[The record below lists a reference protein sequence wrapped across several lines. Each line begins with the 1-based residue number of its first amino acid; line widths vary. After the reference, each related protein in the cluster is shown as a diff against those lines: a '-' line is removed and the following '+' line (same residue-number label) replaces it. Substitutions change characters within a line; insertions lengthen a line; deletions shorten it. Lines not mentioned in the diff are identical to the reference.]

1 MKSYGICHM
10 VLSTRR
16 SLYFIYLR
24 VQEGF
29 EQFFR
34 GLAGQLWHVAY
45 KVIWNW
51 NSYRSSI
58 KFIEWKNPCEWLYRQ
73 GLEVVN
79 IILLTTTGNSH
90 VVIPKENV
98 TQSSFQE
105 ESKAWILIN
114 SQSSSSDLG
123 SIMLLGISN
132 MNSCQHFKIS
142 VTTTFG
148 QGGILLRIFFFLV
161 LSSAYGISQN
171 TLWRRGQM

>member
-1 MKSYGICHM
+1 M
-10 VLSTRR
+10 
-16 SLYFIYLR
+16 
-24 VQEGF
+24 
-29 EQFFR
+29 
-34 GLAGQLWHVAY
+34 
-45 KVIWNW
+45 
-51 NSYRSSI
+51 
-58 KFIEWKNPCEWLYRQ
+58 
-73 GLEVVN
+73 VN

-148 QGGILLRIFFFLV
+148 QGGILLRIFFFF
-161 LSSAYGISQN
+161 SFIIS
-171 TLWRRGQM
+171 LWYKPEHFMKKRPNVRQISES